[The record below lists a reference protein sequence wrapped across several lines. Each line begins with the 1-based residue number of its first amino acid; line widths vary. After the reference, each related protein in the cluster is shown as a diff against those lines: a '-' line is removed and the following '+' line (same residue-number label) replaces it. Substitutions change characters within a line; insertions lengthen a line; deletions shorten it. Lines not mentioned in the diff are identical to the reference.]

1 MAPQTAR
8 SVDRALKK
16 MMKQAARPAATAA
29 SSAHGSV
36 NTAAQALAQMAEVQ
50 KRLARGDTA
59 AAHALATK
67 PLAPPSFK
75 AGSAAASASAGAPA
89 AADPAAASS
98 GRRPALTA
106 IVGGS
111 AAAAVVA
118 AAAVWMLAGGA
129 NHSVAGTVMLDQR
142 PLAHAEV
149 SFHPKAGAAAPIR
162 VTSSAQGAFRV
173 ASLPAGEYAIVL
185 SAADAAEKL
194 PRHYRSPE
202 STPFRLKLTKS
213 RSDLRM
219 LASSGD
225 GK

>member
-16 MMKQAARPAATAA
+16 MMKQAARPSATAA
-29 SSAHGSV
+29 SSANGSV

-59 AAHALATK
+59 AARALATK
-67 PLAPPSFK
+67 PLAPPSFT
-75 AGSAAASASAGAPA
+75 AGSTAAAASVGATPA
-89 AADPAAASS
+89 AEPAAASS
-98 GRRPALTA
+98 GKRPALTA
-106 IVGGS
+106 IVGGGL
-111 AAAAVVA
+111 AAAVVTVA
-118 AAAVWMLAGGA
+118 AAWMLSAGA

-149 SFHPKAGAAAPIR
+149 IFHPKAGAAAPIR

-185 SAADAAEKL
+185 AAADAAEKL
-194 PRHYRSPE
+194 PRQYRSPE
-202 STPFRLKLTKS
+202 STPFRLRLTKS

-219 LASSGD
+219 LASSAD